1 MFFHSLFVLRRGQK
15 RSPKKG
21 EREREREVSFFV
33 SLFFGR
39 RRRRRRKMCGVVPS
53 LLSRFDV
60 MKKEKRRTR
69 KLSRDFY
76 ARKPKPAFL
85 GHSSVSSSSKD
96 SSLFR
101 TKEKEGNP
109 FTKRGATLVRF
120 SRRRTRS
127 GKDAFGE
134 GTRAPRKA
142 RTGTRGRGSE
152 KRARERGRLRGGGEK
167 RKKFLFDLGE
177 IFKERL

>member
-1 MFFHSLFVLRRGQK
+1 MG
-15 RSPKKG
+15 
-21 EREREREVSFFV
+21 
-33 SLFFGR
+33 
-39 RRRRRRKMCGVVPS
+39 
-53 LLSRFDV
+53 
-60 MKKEKRRTR
+60 
-69 KLSRDFY
+69 DFY
-76 ARKPKPAFL
+76 ARKPKPACL

-96 SSLFR
+96 SSSLFR

-167 RKKFLFDLGE
+167 KEKVSLRFGE
-177 IFKERL
+177 IFKETLRQEE

>member
-1 MFFHSLFVLRRGQK
+1 L
-15 RSPKKG
+15 
-21 EREREREVSFFV
+21 VSFQD
-33 SLFFGR
+33 G
-39 RRRRRRKMCGVVPS
+39 
-53 LLSRFDV
+53 
-60 MKKEKRRTR
+60 
-69 KLSRDFY
+69 
-76 ARKPKPAFL
+76 
-85 GHSSVSSSSKD
+85 
-96 SSLFR
+96 
-101 TKEKEGNP
+101 EKEGNP

-177 IFKERL
+177 IFKETLRQEEKTKPDDDDDPKGRKRRGQKKEKREKDAWRPKGPTRREKAGNGGRGKATRIFPNGKS